1 MDATEKLERGIHL
14 LSEAGSDQDLL
25 GVALLAFQG
34 AIDQRLRELLATQPA
49 LTEEDRA
56 LLADSA
62 STPAMLVELGRRYG
76 DLSREHAWRILG
88 SEQLRVA
95 FVSGQPFRGSPSEV
109 RAYGRFVAEQC
120 GRADLAEQLA
130 GSATS
135 YLADP
140 VDTDAEDDDDAD
152 PQPVGRYYSIMRWI
166 PGLVLAVVLVFG
178 GWALF
183 LRAAAPRQDAAPVST
198 PTIPNASI
206 ISPDATLAPIIVAQA
221 TPPAPP
227 TPTFAN
233 RRGQVV
239 RLGGGPGWLHD
250 SARFDSPTLPI
261 RLSEGQEI
269 AILGPQQNDAQGTA
283 WLYIAV
289 GGYEGW
295 SPLNNIEEV
304 R

>member
-1 MDATEKLERGIHL
+1 
-14 LSEAGSDQDLL
+14 
-25 GVALLAFQG
+25 
-34 AIDQRLRELLATQPA
+34 
-49 LTEEDRA
+49 
-56 LLADSA
+56 
-62 STPAMLVELGRRYG
+62 
-76 DLSREHAWRILG
+76 
-88 SEQLRVA
+88 
-95 FVSGQPFRGSPSEV
+95 
-109 RAYGRFVAEQC
+109 
-120 GRADLAEQLA
+120 
-130 GSATS
+130 
-135 YLADP
+135 
-140 VDTDAEDDDDAD
+140 
-152 PQPVGRYYSIMRWI
+152 MRWI

-183 LRAAAPRQDAAPVST
+183 LRAAAPRPDAAPV
-198 PTIPNASI
+198 PTPNARNESI

-233 RRGQVV
+233 RRGRVV

-261 RLSEGQEI
+261 RLGEGQEI
-269 AILGPQQNDAQGTA
+269 AILGPQQNDAQGIA
-283 WLYIAV
+283 WLYVAV